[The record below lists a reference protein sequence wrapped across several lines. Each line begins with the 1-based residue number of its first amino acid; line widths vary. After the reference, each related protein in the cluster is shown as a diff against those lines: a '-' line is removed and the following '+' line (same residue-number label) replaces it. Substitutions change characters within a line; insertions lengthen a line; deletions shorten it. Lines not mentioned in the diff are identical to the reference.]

1 MEIIM
6 RPIYLEIEGLQS
18 YKNLQKI
25 DFEKLMEGG
34 LFGIFGKTGSGKS
47 TVLDAIT
54 LALYG
59 KVSRASRGTQGI
71 MNSESD
77 RMRVLFK
84 FSLMQ
89 GDERNVYLI
98 ERVFAR
104 KNGAAIEPKTARMFL
119 CKPEGELPL
128 AEKVKDIEQ
137 VVTELIGLEYE
148 DFTRA
153 VVLPQNKFHE
163 FLTMEKS
170 KKLSML
176 ERLFN
181 LSEYGEKL
189 NEKVKVKSYETEK
202 EFENIKGTLSAVGNS
217 DDNALAAA
225 KKKFEDLES
234 KKTAE
239 LEGFKNAEN
248 DYVRVKDLYET
259 SSRLTKLESDLE
271 AALGEKDYY
280 ERLNVK
286 LNLSKKAKEIE
297 PLWEKH
303 KELIKISDE
312 NARKSVALKETAA
325 HTTELKDQTAA
336 RLAAAKQNSE
346 STLPK
351 LYDRKSKL
359 EQGIDLQKKF
369 DELKKSIEEKEA
381 KSEELKDIS
390 LNVAEEKNKN
400 RIRHAEIASIIGGYD
415 AFFKE
420 NKPKLQLRTKLIEG
434 QKLEHE
440 AEAAKAE
447 AENAKAVLERL
458 NADKEKTEADIE
470 AANKNIAELSEKY
483 EKRKGSVESTINQYK
498 SFKADYTEEK
508 SKLEAEIENLLLNE
522 TAYTLAKNLS
532 ENEPCP
538 VCGSIHHPT
547 PAVLKEESAARIE
560 ECRAEIKHFEKEI
573 EDADKIIL
581 GFTNGYGDDKK
592 SDLLIEIDEL
602 SHSISALTA
611 RRDLGLERL
620 ETLKTQISDAS
631 LKAEGAIK
639 IQFEKGNILSKFMAE
654 NGLGVIAEE
663 MAKLDDIEKEITTTE
678 AEIYNLRQENDALNE
693 KHSAI
698 LEKQSQLETELAV
711 TANAVNEQKQ
721 ALHET
726 SLKLAELVEEGTVYD
741 AIAQVKA
748 EIDAI
753 SAEQESAAARFDELT
768 EALAKNAEET
778 ANLEKEIIKINADH
792 AQINEKIAAIL
803 EGTDISSPEIILQA
817 KLSDEMETN
826 YNIEKSQYESGIEKM
841 RTEIALS
848 HEKLK
853 GKTVSSA
860 EYDKAKRR
868 FEKASARRDEILS
881 TLEVARNE
889 LEKLTESNRK
899 WKIVNENHSRLMSE
913 LDALNAIKKLLAG
926 NKFVEYVA
934 EESLRY
940 VLLEA
945 SEILASLTN
954 GRYRIELGSEGEF
967 VVKDYLSG
975 GSYRTV
981 GTLSGG
987 ETFLTSLSLAVALSK
1002 QIQLK
1007 GKSPLEF
1014 FFLDEGFGSLDTE
1027 LLDTVISSLE
1037 KLSGSSRVIGVVSH
1051 LKQLQERIPRRLYVS
1066 RDEYNSSTISLET
1079 V

>member
-1 MEIIM
+1 M
-6 RPIYLEIEGLQS
+6 
-18 YKNLQKI
+18 
-25 DFEKLMEGG
+25 
-34 LFGIFGKTGSGKS
+34 
-47 TVLDAIT
+47 
-54 LALYG
+54 
-59 KVSRASRGTQGI
+59 
-71 MNSESD
+71 
-77 RMRVLFK
+77 
-84 FSLMQ
+84 
-89 GDERNVYLI
+89 
-98 ERVFAR
+98 
-104 KNGAAIEPKTARMFL
+104 
-119 CKPEGELPL
+119 
-128 AEKVKDIEQ
+128 
-137 VVTELIGLEYE
+137 
-148 DFTRA
+148 
-153 VVLPQNKFHE
+153 
-163 FLTMEKS
+163 
-170 KKLSML
+170 
-176 ERLFN
+176 
-181 LSEYGEKL
+181 
-189 NEKVKVKSYETEK
+189 
-202 EFENIKGTLSAVGNS
+202 
-217 DDNALAAA
+217 
-225 KKKFEDLES
+225 
-234 KKTAE
+234 
-239 LEGFKNAEN
+239 
-248 DYVRVKDLYET
+248 
-259 SSRLTKLESDLE
+259 
-271 AALGEKDYY
+271 
-280 ERLNVK
+280 
-286 LNLSKKAKEIE
+286 
-297 PLWEKH
+297 
-303 KELIKISDE
+303 
-312 NARKSVALKETAA
+312 
-325 HTTELKDQTAA
+325 
-336 RLAAAKQNSE
+336 
-346 STLPK
+346 
-351 LYDRKSKL
+351 
-359 EQGIDLQKKF
+359 
-369 DELKKSIEEKEA
+369 
-381 KSEELKDIS
+381 
-390 LNVAEEKNKN
+390 
-400 RIRHAEIASIIGGYD
+400 
-415 AFFKE
+415 
-420 NKPKLQLRTKLIEG
+420 
-434 QKLEHE
+434 
-440 AEAAKAE
+440 
-447 AENAKAVLERL
+447 
-458 NADKEKTEADIE
+458 
-470 AANKNIAELSEKY
+470 
-483 EKRKGSVESTINQYK
+483 
-498 SFKADYTEEK
+498 
-508 SKLEAEIENLLLNE
+508 
-522 TAYTLAKNLS
+522 
-532 ENEPCP
+532 
-538 VCGSIHHPT
+538 
-547 PAVLKEESAARIE
+547 
-560 ECRAEIKHFEKEI
+560 
-573 EDADKIIL
+573 
-581 GFTNGYGDDKK
+581 
-592 SDLLIEIDEL
+592 

-678 AEIYNLRQENDALNE
+678 AEIYNLRQESDALNE

-711 TANAVNEQKQ
+711 TTNAVNEQKQ

-792 AQINEKIAAIL
+792 AQITEKIAAIL